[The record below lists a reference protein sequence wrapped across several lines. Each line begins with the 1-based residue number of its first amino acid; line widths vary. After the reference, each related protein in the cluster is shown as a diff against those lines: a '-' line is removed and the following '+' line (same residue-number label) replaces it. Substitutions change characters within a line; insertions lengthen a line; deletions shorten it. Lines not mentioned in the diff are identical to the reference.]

1 MPDDESLTEWPP
13 DDAPWHAHEKLQGPH
28 DQHPG
33 ACEVYGPDGDLV
45 ALVFGSLAYER
56 TAKERA
62 ALVAAAP
69 GLVAKARELVEASE
83 AMIDDFNEEK
93 RSEWCAKLAALE
105 CALQDIDD

>member
-1 MPDDESLTEWPP
+1 MPDDESMTKWPP
-13 DDAPWHAHEKLQGPH
+13 DDAPWHACGNDDP
-28 DQHPG
+28 
-33 ACEVYGPDGDLV
+33 CEVYGPDGDLV
-45 ALVFGSLAYER
+45 GLVFGSLAYER

-93 RSEWCAKLAALE
+93 RSEWCGKLAALE
-105 CALQDIDD
+105 CALQDLDD

>member
-1 MPDDESLTEWPP
+1 MPDDESPTEWPP
-13 DDAPWHAHEKLQGPH
+13 DDAPWHAYEND
-28 DQHPG
+28 DQHLD
-33 ACEVYGPDGDLV
+33 ACEVYGSDGDLV

-69 GLVAKARELVEASE
+69 ELVAKARALVEASE

-93 RSEWCAKLAALE
+93 RSEWCGKLAALE
-105 CALQDIDD
+105 CALQDFDD